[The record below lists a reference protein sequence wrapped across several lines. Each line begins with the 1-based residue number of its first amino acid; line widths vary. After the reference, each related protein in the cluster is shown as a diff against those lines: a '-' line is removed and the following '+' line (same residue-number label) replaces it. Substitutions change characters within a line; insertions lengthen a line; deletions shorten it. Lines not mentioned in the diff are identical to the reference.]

1 MLQWHLLRALWPP
14 DCSFYVIEV
23 EGCPVKKLIM
33 IATLALLA
41 TPSLVKAHDD
51 DHHWDRDRDKDHK
64 WVRADQLAGF
74 GLGGAALIGVAGYL
88 ILRKRNASA

>member
-1 MLQWHLLRALWPP
+1 M
-14 DCSFYVIEV
+14 
-23 EGCPVKKLIM
+23 KKFIM

-51 DHHWDRDRDKDHK
+51 DHWDHDRDKDHK

-88 ILRKRNASA
+88 ILRKRNAST